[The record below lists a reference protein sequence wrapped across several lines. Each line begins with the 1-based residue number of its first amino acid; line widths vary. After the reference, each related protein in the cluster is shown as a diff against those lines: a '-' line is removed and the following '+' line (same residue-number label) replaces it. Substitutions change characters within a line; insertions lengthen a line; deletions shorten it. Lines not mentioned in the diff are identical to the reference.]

1 MLLLWHSLFIIN
13 KIENMKKAIII
24 LILAFLVC
32 SGRLFAA
39 PRTPQQALEVART
52 FVRSHVNMKHIDTK
66 ELRLTNGQNIQT
78 RTMIYPAYY
87 IINTGNDSGFVII
100 SGDDCAREV
109 LAYSDKGNL
118 NYEYLPANVRYWLDF
133 YTAEIKRMNTNGNSV
148 KNPTE
153 VQNSATRVI
162 PPVVTPLLDKI
173 EWYQGNPYNLDCPE

>member
-66 ELRLTNGQNIQT
+66 ELRLTNGQNIVDSSSFQG
-78 RTMIYPAYY
+78 MIVHGKY
-87 IINTGNDSGFVII
+87 
-100 SGDDCAREV
+100 
-109 LAYSDKGNL
+109 
-118 NYEYLPANVRYWLDF
+118 
-133 YTAEIKRMNTNGNSV
+133 
-148 KNPTE
+148 
-153 VQNSATRVI
+153 
-162 PPVVTPLLDKI
+162 
-173 EWYQGNPYNLDCPE
+173 